1 MSDKWWAGFTPKSIQ
16 NTLNRKIQI
25 RDDRIER
32 LEADLRKMALDY
44 LAADGQA
51 AEAYQEQL
59 AAEYRI
65 EELEAMKT
73 NLTQKQ
79 LDQLAELITLGEYK
93 DGTLFIKD
101 VRGNVYGS
109 VKGNVRNVKGNV
121 LGDVEGDVTGNVG
134 NNVYGSVCGDVKGNV
149 EGNVKGG
156 VVGIVWGQIAG
167 KYWTSLE
174 SGKYWTNLE
183 YREVSCD

>member
-59 AAEYRI
+59 AAEDRI
-65 EELEAMKT
+65 EELEAK
-73 NLTQKQ
+73 
-79 LDQLAELITLGEYK
+79 LAKIESMLVILVKFAEQSKATAGS
-93 DGTLFIKD
+93 
-101 VRGNVYGS
+101 GNSKRREHYWMHALS
-109 VKGNVRNVKGNV
+109 EA
-121 LGDVEGDVTGNVG
+121 L
-134 NNVYGSVCGDVKGNV
+134 
-149 EGNVKGG
+149 
-156 VVGIVWGQIAG
+156 GQIR
-167 KYWTSLE
+167 KIMKE
-174 SGKYWTNLE
+174 EKRNE
-183 YREVSCD
+183 N

>member
-59 AAEYRI
+59 AAEDRI
-65 EELEAMKT
+65 EELEAK
-73 NLTQKQ
+73 
-79 LDQLAELITLGEYK
+79 LAKIESMLVILVKFAEQSKATAGS
-93 DGTLFIKD
+93 
-101 VRGNVYGS
+101 GNSKRREHYRMHALS
-109 VKGNVRNVKGNV
+109 EA
-121 LGDVEGDVTGNVG
+121 L
-134 NNVYGSVCGDVKGNV
+134 
-149 EGNVKGG
+149 
-156 VVGIVWGQIAG
+156 GQIRKIIKG
-167 KYWTSLE
+167 EK
-174 SGKYWTNLE
+174 
-183 YREVSCD
+183 